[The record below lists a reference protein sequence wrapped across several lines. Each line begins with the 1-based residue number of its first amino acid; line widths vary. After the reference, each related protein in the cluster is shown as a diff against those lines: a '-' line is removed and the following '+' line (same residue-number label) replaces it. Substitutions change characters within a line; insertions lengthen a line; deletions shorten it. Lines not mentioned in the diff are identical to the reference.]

1 MKCQSGQSSQCSQSG
16 QNGQSGRSGQKGQS
30 GVNWPTSIAASTRAS
45 NSGQET

>member
-1 MKCQSGQSSQCSQSG
+1 MKCQSGQNG

>member
-1 MKCQSGQSSQCSQSG
+1 MKMKCQSGQSGQNG

>member
-1 MKCQSGQSSQCSQSG
+1 MKCQSGQNG

-45 NSGQET
+45 NSGQETCN